1 MVPAITS
8 STRITLVSVTNDTL
22 RDLADLHARVF
33 PIAYGQKFYDE
44 VLNAGELAKM
54 VYYDNEYAG
63 AICCRKEPSKYANF
77 TARVYMMTLGVLKK
91 YRNLGLGMCVC
102 VCLPLCLLVRD
113 YLHAETLFYDPGSI
127 LIEHI
132 VETLRRQSDPIVT
145 SIYLHVQTV
154 NEAAIRFYTRN
165 GFRIQSIVPN
175 YYKLNE
181 NRDAYVLARPIFHL
195 YENGVQQQQDQ
206 QHQILQ
212 YNGLPS

>member
-8 STRITLVSVTNDTL
+8 STRITLVSVTNETL

-33 PIAYGQKFYDE
+33 PIAYGQKFYNE

-91 YRNLGLGMCVC
+91 YRNLGLG
-102 VCLPLCLLVRD
+102 
-113 YLHAETLFYDPGSI
+113 TI

-165 GFRIQSIVPN
+165 GFRIQSIVPD
-175 YYKLNE
+175 YYKLIE
-181 NRDAYVLARPIFHL
+181 NRDAYILVRPIFHL
-195 YENGVQQQQDQ
+195 YENDVQQQPEQQQ
-206 QHQILQ
+206 QHQLQ
-212 YNGLPS
+212 YKRHP

>member
-33 PIAYGQKFYDE
+33 PIAYGQKFYNE

-91 YRNLGLGMCVC
+91 YRNLGLG
-102 VCLPLCLLVRD
+102 
-113 YLHAETLFYDPGSI
+113 SI

-165 GFRIQSIVPN
+165 GFRIQSIVPD
-175 YYKLNE
+175 YYKLIE
-181 NRDAYVLARPIFHL
+181 DRDAYILVRPIFHL
-195 YENGVQQQQDQ
+195 YENGAQQQQDQ
-206 QHQILQ
+206 QQHQQQQLQ
-212 YNGLPS
+212 YNGHPS

>member
-33 PIAYGQKFYDE
+33 PIAYGQKFYNE

-91 YRNLGLGMCVC
+91 YRNLGLG
-102 VCLPLCLLVRD
+102 
-113 YLHAETLFYDPGSI
+113 SI

-165 GFRIQSIVPN
+165 GFRIQSIVPD
-175 YYKLNE
+175 YYKLIE
-181 NRDAYVLARPIFHL
+181 NRDAYILARPIFHL
-195 YENGVQQQQDQ
+195 YENDVQQQPEQQQ
-206 QHQILQ
+206 QHQLQ
-212 YNGLPS
+212 YKRHP

>member
-8 STRITLVSVTNDTL
+8 STRITLVSVTNDTI

-33 PIAYGQKFYDE
+33 PIAYGQKFYNE

-91 YRNLGLGMCVC
+91 YRNLGLG
-102 VCLPLCLLVRD
+102 
-113 YLHAETLFYDPGSI
+113 SI

-165 GFRIQSIVPN
+165 GFRIQSIVPD
-175 YYKLNE
+175 YYKLIE
-181 NRDAYVLARPIFHL
+181 NRDAYILVRPIFHL
-195 YENGVQQQQDQ
+195 YENGVQQEQDHQHHQQT
-206 QHQILQ
+206 Q
-212 YNGLPS
+212 YNGHPS